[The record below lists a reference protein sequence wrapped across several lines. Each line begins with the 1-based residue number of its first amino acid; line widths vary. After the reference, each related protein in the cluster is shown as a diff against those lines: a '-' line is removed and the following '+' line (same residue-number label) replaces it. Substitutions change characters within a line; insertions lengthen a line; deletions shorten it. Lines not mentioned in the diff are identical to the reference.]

1 MRKKLQTVLQ
11 LAVMLVVMFHF
22 SSCKKDDSSTT
33 PTVTP
38 LAIGG
43 TYQGGK
49 IFYLLQSG
57 DVGYS
62 ATVQHG
68 LIAAPNDT
76 ILKWSIV
83 APTFVGAT
91 DTILGTGY
99 GNTSMIYTAL
109 GAGSGY
115 AAGYC
120 SELVSGGYSDWYLP
134 SKADMFKLFRSKAQ
148 FTNLTGNGYWTSS
161 ETDANNAYMQGVVD
175 GHQGV
180 ANKMNPYSVRPIRS
194 F

>member
-76 ILKWSIV
+76 ILKWSV
-83 APTFVGAT
+83 AAPIFTGAS
-91 DTILGTGY
+91 DTT
-99 GNTSMIYTAL
+99 L
-109 GAGSGY
+109 GAGNANTNTIISILTTGSY
-115 AAGYC
+115 AAKYC
-120 SELVSGGYSDWYLP
+120 SDLVLCGYSDWYLP
-134 SKADMFKLFRSKAQ
+134 SKAEMFKLFRSKAQ

-161 ETDANNAYMQGVVD
+161 ETDATNAYMQGVVD